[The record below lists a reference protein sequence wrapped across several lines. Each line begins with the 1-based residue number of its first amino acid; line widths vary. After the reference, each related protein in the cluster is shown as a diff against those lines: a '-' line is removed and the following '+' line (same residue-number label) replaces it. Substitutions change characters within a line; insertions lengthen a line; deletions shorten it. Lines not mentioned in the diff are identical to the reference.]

1 MVLSLLRKILDPL
14 LYTLSGSKF
23 LSLANEMA
31 PRILFATCSL
41 RLRRMTIVFT
51 TVLTSSNAPNW
62 CSYQVHL
69 INCLRCFGNLSGRFQ
84 TPLSG
89 AARLFSDQVQ
99 VEIVRPEPVSAYTG
113 SLSFSLADS
122 YCFRTS
128 KFLVTFTP
136 AILGFLNSRLTQQ
149 DARGLWRT
157 LAAVLEEEV
166 CWKNVFSSPIVVC
179 DAVNLTTNFSQLQ
192 RNVVRVV
199 LFEIV
204 DKDRNFNLS
213 WIQLKTNVISVLL

>member
-14 LYTLSGSKF
+14 LYTLSGSKL

-41 RLRRMTIVFT
+41 RLRRLTIVFT
-51 TVLTSSNAPNW
+51 TVLTSSNSPNW

-84 TPLSG
+84 TPVRGSTSVFRSG
-89 AARLFSDQVQ
+89 AGRDSPAWTCECLHRELKLF
-99 VEIVRPEPVSAYTG
+99 
-113 SLSFSLADS
+113 
-122 YCFRTS
+122 FRTS

-136 AILGFLNSRLTQQ
+136 GILGLLHSRLTQQ

-166 CWKNVFSSPIVVC
+166 CWKNVFF
-179 DAVNLTTNFSQLQ
+179 FSNCRL
-192 RNVVRVV
+192 RC
-199 LFEIV
+199 
-204 DKDRNFNLS
+204 S
-213 WIQLKTNVISVLL
+213 

>member
-41 RLRRMTIVFT
+41 RLRRLTIVFT
-51 TVLTSSNAPNW
+51 TVLTSSNSPNW

-99 VEIVRPEPVSAYTG
+99 VEIVRSEPVSAYTG

-128 KFLVTFTP
+128 KFLMTFTP
-136 AILGFLNSRLTQQ
+136 GILGFLHSTGLTQQ

-157 LAAVLEEEV
+157 SLKRRFAE
-166 CWKNVFSSPIVVC
+166 KTFFSSPIVVC

>member
-1 MVLSLLRKILDPL
+1 MGLSLLRKILDPL

-41 RLRRMTIVFT
+41 RLRRLTIVFT
-51 TVLTSSNAPNW
+51 TVLTSSNSPNW
-62 CSYQVHL
+62 RSYQVHL

-89 AARLFSDQVQ
+89 TARLFSDQVQ

-136 AILGFLNSRLTQQ
+136 GILGFLHSTGLTQQ

-166 CWKNVFSSPIVVC
+166 CWKNVFFRLQLSFAMPLISPLIFLNSNGMWC
-179 DAVNLTTNFSQLQ
+179 
-192 RNVVRVV
+192 
-199 LFEIV
+199 
-204 DKDRNFNLS
+204 
-213 WIQLKTNVISVLL
+213 